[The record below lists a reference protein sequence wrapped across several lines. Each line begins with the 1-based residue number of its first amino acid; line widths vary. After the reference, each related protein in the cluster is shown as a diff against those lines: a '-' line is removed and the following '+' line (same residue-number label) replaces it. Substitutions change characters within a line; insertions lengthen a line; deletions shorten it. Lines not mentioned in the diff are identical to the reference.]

1 MEMIL
6 GSEEV
11 DIISTGGTVGFLGRR
26 FADRHAVITRTLRL
40 GDGGEQGHEAGKA
53 KKLGDK
59 NGGVGLSLVA
69 LDTMKRLSQYAILS
83 ASLSKNST
91 SVATHP
97 PAILIPPNQT
107 SSGHETSAF
116 GPNCERE

>member
-1 MEMIL
+1 ML
-6 GSEEV
+6 V
-11 DIISTGGTVGFLGRR
+11 DPNTEKKAVK
-26 FADRHAVITRTLRL
+26 VITRTLRL

-53 KKLGDK
+53 EKLGDK

-97 PAILIPPNQT
+97 PANFN
-107 SSGHETSAF
+107 SSQSNFFSA
-116 GPNCERE
+116 